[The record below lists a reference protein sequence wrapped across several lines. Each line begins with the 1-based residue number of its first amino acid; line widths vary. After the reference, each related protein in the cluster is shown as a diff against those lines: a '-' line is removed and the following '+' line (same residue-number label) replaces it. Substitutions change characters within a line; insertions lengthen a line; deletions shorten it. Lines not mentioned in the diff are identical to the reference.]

1 MWDKD
6 KERWWIYTLLSLCS
20 PKLCIQKFLLNCW
33 LGLHELAG
41 RKWQPTPVSLPGKCH
56 GQRSQVGCSPWGCKE
71 LGTTEWLTL
80 RMKVVE
86 TKDWALVDTYLH
98 VINQNWVI
106 ASYSSGMEAE
116 ILNISNP
123 HSTAKLVMRL
133 KFWIC
138 ISWAVL
144 HHLLYHFL

>member
-1 MWDKD
+1 MVIW
-6 KERWWIYTLLSLCS
+6 R
-20 PKLCIQKFLLNCW
+20 
-33 LGLHELAG
+33 

-86 TKDWALVDTYLH
+86 TKDWILVDTYLH
-98 VINQNWVI
+98 VISQNWVI

-138 ISWAVL
+138 ISWAGI
-144 HHLLYHFL
+144 HHLILFSVNIIIFCVLVVSCSFSKLPQTECLKIYYLRVL